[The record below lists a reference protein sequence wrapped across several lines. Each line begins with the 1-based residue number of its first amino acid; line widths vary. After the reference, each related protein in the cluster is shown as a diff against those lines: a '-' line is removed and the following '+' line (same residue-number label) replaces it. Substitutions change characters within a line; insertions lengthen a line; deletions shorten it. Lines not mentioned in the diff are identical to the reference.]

1 ERDRE
6 REGAREGE
14 RERERDGKVEG
25 QRNAETRSMREG
37 EMRERGEGKGGRAGA
52 LIPPIFLT
60 LSFFYFS
67 SSISPLS
74 LLFSIHLSLL
84 PCTLQIGRGQRRNS
98 RSSNPTNLSHSL
110 LFLFLFIYLPPLSF
124 VLHPPFPP
132 SLPSPDR
139 ERAKEE

>member
-1 ERDRE
+1 ERERE

-74 LLFSIHLSLL
+74 LFVSIHLSLL
-84 PCTLQIGRGQRRNS
+84 PCLLTHIVSLTS
-98 RSSNPTNLSHSL
+98 PT
-110 LFLFLFIYLPPLSF
+110 
-124 VLHPPFPP
+124 PP
-132 SLPSPDR
+132 SLPPLLLSHPSLSPT
-139 ERAKEE
+139 